1 MAATAH
7 ALYQVDESDAE
18 IFSLISPRCTAVH
31 RTLRLFSVKKVQLR
45 VTWSRTAAPQCEFGI
60 GFKITCKHFK
70 LVVYHDGR
78 FVSPI
83 RLSKNTVMHGF
94 QILCCI
100 DGHHGGK
107 YLFSFQKYSRFLTL
121 FMFCFVFE
129 FFIFYV
135 FIYLFILLYFFS
147 HSFVYNYF

>member
-83 RLSKNTVMHGF
+83 RLSKNTVSTVFKSSAALMVIMVGSICF
-94 QILCCI
+94 LSRSII
-100 DGHHGGK
+100 VFSI
-107 YLFSFQKYSRFLTL
+107 YL
-121 FMFCFVFE
+121 CFVLFLS
-129 FFIFYV
+129 FLFLFIF
-135 FIYLFILLYFFS
+135 F
-147 HSFVYNYF
+147 